1 MMTRTGVIR
10 PLRSNADMQPLIVIG
25 HPGDRRT
32 EGIRQARERLGLPP
46 AIILPYAGL
55 LQGRHIT
62 ELLAEQQP
70 AMADAA
76 GRGSVSP
83 LLRLDSPGGSFESE
97 RALIALGAPDTPDA
111 SDALHPGLERQQHSS
126 LRPGTEQRQHG
137 SLPPNTQ
144 QRRLDSLPQSAERP
158 QPGPLPLSVKAA
170 LRLQDLPGVLH
181 HPSQWFRGYCRLLGR
196 LKREAAE
203 AWPGAEWLNDPA
215 EIIAMTDKRETQR
228 ILAAAGVPVPRPL
241 GGAQPPVDYATLREK
256 MAEERMH
263 RVFIKLAC
271 GSAASG
277 VIAYQVNPSTG
288 AELAITTVGV
298 ESFITRP
305 PIYYNSGKLRRY
317 NDRKT
322 IEAIINWLYRHGAY
336 AEQWV
341 PKASHGGRSFDIRQ
355 LVVFGEACHAVARCS
370 TTPITNLHL
379 RSQRM
384 TPVEAGLSGEMLE
397 QVRETARRALAAF
410 PGSRIAGM
418 DVLVSGNPQRTYIAD
433 VNPFGDLL
441 YDVEYHGYGTYE
453 WEMKMLADRAQPS
466 PPSTSFIKDGTP

>member
-1 MMTRTGVIR
+1 
-10 PLRSNADMQPLIVIG
+10 MQPLIVIG

-55 LQGRHIT
+55 LQGRSLA

-97 RALIALGAPDTPDA
+97 RALIALGAPDAPDT
-111 SDALHPGLERQQHSS
+111 SDALYPGFERQQHSS
-126 LRPGTEQRQHG
+126 LPPNTEQRQ
-137 SLPPNTQ
+137 
-144 QRRLDSLPQSAERP
+144 LDSLPHSAERP
-158 QPGPLPLSVKAA
+158 QLRPLPLSVKAA

-241 GGAQPPVDYATLREK
+241 GGTQPPVDYASLRKK
-256 MAEERMH
+256 MAAERMH

-317 NDRKT
+317 TDRKT

-341 PKASHGGRSFDIRQ
+341 PKASQGGRSFDIRQ

-384 TPVEAGLSGEMLE
+384 TPTEAGLSEEMLE
-397 QVRETARRALAAF
+397 QVQETARQALAAF
-410 PGSRIAGM
+410 PGSAIAGM

-453 WEMKMLADRAQPS
+453 WEMKMLADRPQPS
-466 PPSTSFIKDGTP
+466 LPQHRL